1 MARILVIARHPDSS
15 GLAEA
20 LRAAPGAEVECRSLP
35 AGEAEDEEWD
45 ALVAALLAADLSVTD
60 RD

>member
-1 MARILVIARHPDSS
+1 MARILVIARQPDAS
-15 GLAEA
+15 GLAA
-20 LRAAPGAEVECRSLP
+20 TLRDGPGAEVECRSLP
-35 AGEAEDEEWD
+35 AGEAEEEWD